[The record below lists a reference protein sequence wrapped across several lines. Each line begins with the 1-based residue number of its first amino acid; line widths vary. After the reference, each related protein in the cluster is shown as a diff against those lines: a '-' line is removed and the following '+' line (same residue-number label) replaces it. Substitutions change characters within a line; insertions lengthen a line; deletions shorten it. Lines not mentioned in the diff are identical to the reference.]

1 MEHQE
6 QLQKLLKS
14 VREHTKMIQG
24 FKHDMYMRYNNTDS
38 QDKKDIILNKIQNI
52 EQVMTVIYENY
63 KSECKRFV
71 VMGMDHGQLNELI
84 QEMKVLYEEIVTLR

>member
-14 VREHTKMIQG
+14 VREHTEMIQE

-38 QDKKDIILNKIQNI
+38 QYKRNEILNKIQNI

-63 KSECKRFV
+63 KSECK
-71 VMGMDHGQLNELI
+71 MLSMEHGQLNELI
-84 QEMKVLYEEIVTLR
+84 QEMKVLYEEILTLR

>member
-1 MEHQE
+1 MES
-6 QLQKLLKS
+6 LKGIDDVTAS

-38 QDKKDIILNKIQNI
+38 QYKRNEILNKIQNI

-63 KSECKRFV
+63 KSECK
-71 VMGMDHGQLNELI
+71 MLSMEHGQLNELI
-84 QEMKVLYEEIVTLR
+84 QEMKVLYEEILTLRY

>member
-52 EQVMTVIYENY
+52 EQVMYLVYENY
-63 KSECKRFV
+63 KSECK
-71 VMGMDHGQLNELI
+71 MLSMDHGQLNELI
-84 QEMKVLYEEIVTLR
+84 QEMKVLYEEILTLRY